1 MLANAHSFKDKSDR
15 LSDVNAGLFTYPVLM
30 SADIILYQADLVPV
44 GKDQVQHLEIA
55 RDIASVFNNR
65 YGHTFTLPEAMVDNR
80 VMIVPGIDGK
90 KMSKSYQNTI
100 DIFLPEKQLDKVIKS
115 IITDS
120 TPIELPKN
128 PDTCTVFALYSLL
141 ATSDD
146 VAQMRNKYLSG
157 GFGYGHAKKALF
169 EIILSKFTKE
179 REQYM
184 LLMNDLPQLEK
195 LLTEGEEKTA
205 EVAMKTLLEVRLK
218 LGYA

>member
-1 MLANAHSFKDKSDR
+1 
-15 LSDVNAGLFTYPVLM
+15 
-30 SADIILYQADLVPV
+30 
-44 GKDQVQHLEIA
+44 
-55 RDIASVFNNR
+55 
-65 YGHTFTLPEAMVDNR
+65 
-80 VMIVPGIDGK
+80 
-90 KMSKSYQNTI
+90 MSKSYQNTI